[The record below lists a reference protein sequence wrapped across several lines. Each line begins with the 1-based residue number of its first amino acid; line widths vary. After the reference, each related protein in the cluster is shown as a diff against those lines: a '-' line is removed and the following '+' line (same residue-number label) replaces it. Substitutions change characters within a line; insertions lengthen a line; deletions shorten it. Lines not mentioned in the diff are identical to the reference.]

1 MSRLKHNL
9 NIVAVQMK
17 HARKIPISN
26 MILFEKNFIQENLQ
40 LLKLDVERRSSEL
53 KRHGNSF

>member
-1 MSRLKHNL
+1 MCFNQLQMSRLKHNL

-40 LLKLDVERRSSEL
+40 LLKLDVESE
-53 KRHGNSF
+53 